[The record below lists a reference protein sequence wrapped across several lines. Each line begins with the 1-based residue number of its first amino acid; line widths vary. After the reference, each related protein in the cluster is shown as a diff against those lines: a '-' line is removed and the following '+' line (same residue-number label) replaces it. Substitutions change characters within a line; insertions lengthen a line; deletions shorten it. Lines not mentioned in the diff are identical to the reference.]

1 MNRHGEIMPNL
12 LHSRRTQKITIY
24 MQCDDQKKSKN
35 NSAFFDM
42 SKNGNKFTI
51 DVAENYL

>member
-1 MNRHGEIMPNL
+1 
-12 LHSRRTQKITIY
+12 